1 MLHRDY
7 QSKNL
12 MRKKVKIY
20 SIDFPGT
27 RIGPPWYD
35 LASLLYDPYLKD
47 WNLNIDKF
55 LNYYI
60 ELSSYD
66 KIIAINQ
73 VYCFAVIRLTQALAA
88 YVKLTCMGKDW
99 FKKYIKFGNNL
110 RSPLRGSSNL

>member
-1 MLHRDY
+1 MI
-7 QSKNL
+7 
-12 MRKKVKIY
+12 KKGKIY
-20 SIDFPGT
+20 MIDFQST

-60 ELSSYD
+60 KLSGYD

-73 VYCFAVIRLTQALAA
+73 VYYFAGIRLIQALVA
-88 YVKLTCMGKDW
+88 YVKLSCMGKDW
-99 FKKYIKFGNNL
+99 FKNYIKFGELKLFNYL
-110 RSPLRGSSNL
+110 KF